1 MEDTNN
7 ATHGQPEF
15 EQGQNSSQPVITG
28 ALGNPQFHYRTPGN
42 EEQTPNT
49 NVPFNLA
56 QLSQFSPEQL
66 QTVASFIQMLTG
78 NPQQNAPPQP
88 SGGTCKRPPA
98 MAGRNADGTPLRK
111 MQSLGKEGREMEK
124 KIDRSD
130 YEEEILETEEVYYS
144 EEETQGHSRREYSTV
159 GASNYSAGGHLLIKP
174 KLSPFTPEILN
185 HPMTRIKMPSSKYDG
200 TSDPDDHVAAY
211 EGHMFLY
218 TQVDAIWCKVF
229 PSTLTGIA
237 QTWFKSLKPGSVSS
251 FSLLSSMFST
261 HFVSNRRRER
271 TTGELLSVKQGEN
284 ESLRDYIG
292 RFNVEAVSIPRLQ
305 QDVAVL
311 ALMTG
316 LKEGSPFRN
325 YLGRKSYTTLGPVLG
340 KANDYIRGEEFD
352 KAVGN
357 REAGKKDDKKKEK
370 AREADRGRE
379 ERKQE
384 SNMVKRG
391 NDRDRENE
399 RYDRDRR
406 DREKSGRE
414 GGERKDRVDAYTQ
427 LTTSRSQIFL
437 MNKDSDK
444 WQRPRQMFH
453 KNRDKSKWCDFHGDH
468 GHITEDC
475 RHLKDNLEDLIRRG
489 YFSQYKAQT
498 KEGDLVKPV
507 TRNVQSRISEIHVIS
522 GGPIHGG
529 NVNGAKASLKEFR
542 HQVNF
547 NASLPWK
554 NPPAMPAMSFTLED
568 AKHVVYP
575 HDDPLV
581 VTLKVSNCL
590 VHRILVD
597 GGNSA
602 IFCTINIRKAH
613 AEP

>member
-28 ALGNPQFHYRTPGN
+28 ALGNPQFHYRTPGS
-42 EEQTPNT
+42 EDQTPNT

-88 SGGTCKRPPA
+88 SGGTRKRPPA
-98 MAGRNADGTPLRK
+98 LAGRNADGTPLRK
-111 MQSLGKEGREMEK
+111 MQSLGREGREMEK

-325 YLGRKSYTTLGPVLG
+325 YLGRKS
-340 KANDYIRGEEFD
+340 
-352 KAVGN
+352 
-357 REAGKKDDKKKEK
+357 
-370 AREADRGRE
+370 
-379 ERKQE
+379 
-384 SNMVKRG
+384 
-391 NDRDRENE
+391 
-399 RYDRDRR
+399 
-406 DREKSGRE
+406 
-414 GGERKDRVDAYTQ
+414 TQ
-427 LTTSRSQIFL
+427 PWSRP
-437 MNKDSDK
+437 
-444 WQRPRQMFH
+444 WQGQ
-453 KNRDKSKWCDFHGDH
+453 
-468 GHITEDC
+468 
-475 RHLKDNLEDLIRRG
+475 
-489 YFSQYKAQT
+489 
-498 KEGDLVKPV
+498 
-507 TRNVQSRISEIHVIS
+507 
-522 GGPIHGG
+522 
-529 NVNGAKASLKEFR
+529 
-542 HQVNF
+542 
-547 NASLPWK
+547 
-554 NPPAMPAMSFTLED
+554 
-568 AKHVVYP
+568 
-575 HDDPLV
+575 
-581 VTLKVSNCL
+581 
-590 VHRILVD
+590 
-597 GGNSA
+597 
-602 IFCTINIRKAH
+602 
-613 AEP
+613 